1 MNNIQISK
9 NFKLKEFQC
18 KDGSQLVKIDSQLLH
33 KLQELRDEIG
43 KPIIINSGYRT
54 ESYNKKIG
62 GVKNSYHIQGKA
74 VDIRVNGMKPEQ
86 VAKIAEKIGFNGIGI
101 YKTFVHLDV
110 RHIKTRWRE

>member
-18 KDGSQLVKIDSQLLH
+18 KDGSQLVKVDSQLLH

-54 ESYNKKIG
+54 PEYNKKVG
-62 GVKNSYHIQGKA
+62 GAQNSYHMQGKA
-74 VDIRVNGMKPEQ
+74 ADIQVNGIKPADL
-86 VAKIAEKIGFNGIGI
+86 AKKAEKVGFDGIGI
-101 YKTFVHLDV
+101 YKTFIHVD
-110 RHIKTRWRE
+110 TRGYKARWNG